1 MHDIEPDRYIYDPL
15 YGIVYLPQYMWTVLS
30 CPELQRLR
38 EVRLCN
44 INSLCLTGGA
54 NINRFEHSI
63 GTCHLA
69 LECLANWPPLNPL
82 DERTKRQFILAALLH
97 DIANGPFGHSIEY
110 IESKKGFDP
119 EEAFKYVVL
128 GTPGQSYNYWQARLE
143 PIFFSLQ
150 KDLVRRLPMEDIEAI
165 GKIIGGKG
173 RLGQLINGN
182 MDLDNID
189 NVFRL
194 AYHIGIVKSGEVALN
209 LARSLFVERGK
220 VVVKE
225 KGASQIQ
232 EWFNVRRKLYSF
244 LLLNPEE
251 FSAKCMLSEAVEL
264 AKLKPGFAL
273 TWHDTD
279 YDLLVRLLNASPI
292 RLEERG
298 YLFAI
303 DTSFENEL
311 NCGVLSEKLKSVLEQ
326 KRLRLSSNAQLE
338 LMSGGWK
345 IIDKVKDKTKCYII
359 EKNQQKLDVYMKVL
373 RGFDVRGII
382 KSLVKGDLYGCVGIF
397 STTKTEK
404 GTIFDDPHTRREL
417 ENGASEIVG
426 RTFQGRFRSVSIAF
440 HLIKDINK
448 TERQIAIEMDNGQIA
463 TIGTSS
469 KRHLIGAFF
478 RNPQLNLYHVNDK
491 PRIVGKIR
499 KEILTYLSTCL
510 EDPAIEEVRLYG
522 EAK

>member
-1 MHDIEPDRYIYDPL
+1 MHEIEPDRYIYDPL
-15 YGIVYLPQYMWTVLS
+15 YGIIHLPQYIWNVLS

-82 DERTKRQFILAALLH
+82 DERTQRQFILAALLH
-97 DIANGPFGHSIEY
+97 DIVNGPFGHSIEY

-128 GTPGQSYNYWQARLE
+128 GTPDQSYEYWRAQLE

-194 AYHIGIVKSGEVALN
+194 AYHIGIVRSGEVPLN

-225 KGASQIQ
+225 KGVTQIQ
-232 EWFNVRRKLYSF
+232 EWFNIRKKLYSF

-303 DTSFENEL
+303 DTTLENEL
-311 NCGVLSEKLKSVLEQ
+311 SCGILSDKLKSVLEQ
-326 KRLRLSSNAQLE
+326 KGLRLSSDAQLE
-338 LMSGGWK
+338 LVNGGWK
-345 IIDKVKDKTKCYII
+345 IIDKAKDRTKCYVI
-359 EKNQQKLDVYMKVL
+359 EKKEQKLKVYMKVL
-373 RGFDVRGII
+373 RSVDVREII
-382 KSLVKGDLYGCVGIF
+382 MNLVKGDLYGCVGIF
-397 STTKTEK
+397 STAKTEK
-404 GTIFDDPHTRREL
+404 DTVFDDPNLRREL
-417 ENGASEIVG
+417 ENGVSETVG
-426 RTFQGRFRSVSIAF
+426 RAFQGRFRSVSIAF
-440 HLIKDINK
+440 HLIKDMNK
-448 TERQIAIEMDNGQIA
+448 TERQVAIEMDNGEIA

-469 KRHLIGAFF
+469 KRYLIGAFF
-478 RNPQLNLYHVNDK
+478 RNPQLNIHHVNDE

-499 KEILTYLSTCL
+499 KEIMTYLSTCL
-510 EDPAIEEVRLYG
+510 EDPAIEEVGLYG